1 MPDIFA
7 NHAHV
12 FPKELKPEGTVE
24 QLLQLMDACGIARAV
39 CFAPFPER
47 HAPADFGVRNWNQWL
62 AREIAGNG
70 RLLGF
75 GTVDFKRP
83 ALTTQVAEIAI
94 LKLKGIKIHPAAQG
108 VDLLGKEARETYAAA
123 EKLGLFVSF
132 HTGLHWHRL
141 RGYQPALF
149 DELNWDYPDLRF
161 SMEHIGGY
169 AFFRE
174 AMGVLAN
181 GKNGYAGWTSVQP
194 GKNGVPGVWSL
205 SNMELCAVAHQ
216 LGPERSIFGLDFP
229 YRKEPEIKAA
239 IERFSSLP
247 ISDEAKAGL
256 FGENLARVLRSSAQ
270 PPRPAGHPSQE
281 GN

>member
-1 MPDIFA
+1 MPEIFA

-12 FPKELKPEGTVE
+12 FPRQVRPEGTVE
-24 QLLQLMDACGIARAV
+24 CLLRLMDACGIARAV
-39 CFAPFPER
+39 CFAPFAGQYAQAGLP
-47 HAPADFGVRNWNQWL
+47 DRNQNQWL
-62 AREIAGNG
+62 AREIAGND

-75 GTVDFKRP
+75 GTVDFSAPP
-83 ALTTQVAEIAI
+83 ALAVQLAEITI
-94 LKLKGIKIHPAAQG
+94 LGLKGVKIHPAAQKIS
-108 VDLLGKEARETYAAA
+108 VVGKQAYEVYAAA

-141 RGYQPALF
+141 RDYRPMLF
-149 DELNWDYPDLRF
+149 DELNWDFPNLRF

-181 GKNGYAGWTSVQP
+181 GKNGYAGWTSIEP
-194 GKNGVPGVWSL
+194 GKNGVPGAWTL

-229 YRKEPEIKAA
+229 YKKEPEIRAA
-239 IERFSSLP
+239 IERFSALP

-256 FGENLARVLRSSAQ
+256 FGENLARVLRV
-270 PPRPAGHPSQE
+270 
-281 GN
+281 